1 MSYQL
6 FLALPIITHIIL
18 YMVRE
23 VHFATHNHASLTA
36 GMSVFLFIVHTA
48 IAVDMLRSET
58 IIWDNILRGNIHTS
72 MAKL

>member
-1 MSYQL
+1 MEHRL
-6 FLALPIITHIIL
+6 FLAPHIITHGL
-18 YMVRE
+18 VYMVRE